1 MPRGVYDRSKARKR
15 KESGNGQQGADPFGA
30 VIMDQ
35 DKIVYTPRPAP
46 RNGRVD
52 QQPWGQPYEVDAREV
67 APPPVGQWEG
77 LYQDAMARLEQT
89 PASKAIVYPFEDYR
103 DAEAAQSGIQR
114 RAERRFG
121 VNAIRTGTR
130 RDPPRLWVQRGPAWG
145 KRLDPELAALN
156 RDIEKG

>member
-67 APPPVGQWEG
+67 APPPRWPVGRTLSG
-77 LYQDAMARLEQT
+77 RNG
-89 PASKAIVYPFEDYR
+89 
-103 DAEAAQSGIQR
+103 AA
-114 RAERRFG
+114 
-121 VNAIRTGTR
+121 GT
-130 RDPPRLWVQRGPAWG
+130 DPG
-145 KRLDPELAALN
+145 KQGHCVPV
-156 RDIEKG
+156 

>member
-1 MPRGVYDRSKARKR
+1 VYDRSKARKR

-46 RNGRVD
+46 RNERVD
-52 QQPWGQPYEVDAREV
+52 PKPWGQPYEADVREFDPPQAR
-67 APPPVGQWEG
+67 WEG
-77 LYQDAMARLEQT
+77 LYQDAVLRLEKT
-89 PASKAIVYPFEDYR
+89 SANKAIVYPFEDFTTA
-103 DAEAAQSGIQR
+103 DAAREGVLRRSNRRLGKHAVLCGIR
-114 RAERRFG
+114 S
-121 VNAIRTGTR
+121 
-130 RDPPRLWVQRGPAWG
+130 DPPRMFVRRGSAWG